1 MNNKRTQTLCHSAM
15 DEMYHY
21 GIIGMKWGVRRYQP
35 YPSDYHGDGKFVGK
49 TFAVRD
55 GGAGDNRKGHAL
67 TSFRDG
73 GAGDN
78 RKGRAFT
85 TFRDGGSAEEK
96 SGSETAKKRKQTSE
110 EIIEALTKGDH
121 REVTKEDRR
130 TAILGHAL
138 WAGMNVAATAAQVGL
153 AATTGYIIPYAV
165 LGTAVSSIAQPATA
179 ISELHAGHRER
190 KQLADREKNGTID
203 EKTGLY
209 LKRGESTIAD
219 DAKKVNPAFKD
230 AYKNSKYN
238 CALCTIAYEMRR
250 RGYDVLAA
258 RSTRGFTNSELQP
271 MFKNWNKP
279 IEYKG
284 NPKIYIDPNTY
295 RPRMTTLS
303 KQDAQ
308 NFIDDVSKEGVGAR
322 GYMSVQWPGGGGH
335 AIAYE
340 VTPKGPA
347 IIDAQTS
354 KVYDTPSKITDFI
367 TSASRYGHARLDDKP
382 LGDIK
387 VIKGVAVR

>member
-1 MNNKRTQTLCHSAM
+1 MNNKQTQTLCHSAI
-15 DEMYHY
+15 DELYHY
-21 GIIGMKWGVRRYQP
+21 GILGMKWGVRRYQP

-49 TFAVRD
+49 MPAVTD
-55 GGAGDNRKGHAL
+55 GGAGDNQRWHAF

-73 GAGDN
+73 GSTEA
-78 RKGRAFT
+78 
-85 TFRDGGSAEEK
+85 K
-96 SGSETAKKRKQTSE
+96 SGSETVKKRKQTSE
-110 EIIEALTKGDH
+110 EIIEALTKDDH

-130 TAILGHAL
+130 GAIAKNAVWMGL
-138 WAGMNVAATAAQVGL
+138 NAAAVAAQVGA
-153 AATTGYIIPYAV
+153 AATSGVV
-165 LGTAVSSIAQPATA
+165 LPSTALATVVSSIAAPAVA
-179 ISELHAGHRER
+179 IKELHAGHRER
-190 KQLADREKNGTID
+190 KYLADREKNGTID
-203 EKTGLY
+203 EKTGMY
-209 LKRGESTIAD
+209 LKHGESTIAD

-230 AYKNSKYN
+230 AYENSKHN

-258 RSTRGFTNSELQP
+258 RSTRGFTNSELHP
-271 MFKNWNKP
+271 MFKNWNEP
-279 IEYKG
+279 MEYKG
-284 NPKIYIDPNTY
+284 DPKIYIDPNTY

-303 KQDAQ
+303 KQDAK

-347 IIDAQTS
+347 IIDAQSS